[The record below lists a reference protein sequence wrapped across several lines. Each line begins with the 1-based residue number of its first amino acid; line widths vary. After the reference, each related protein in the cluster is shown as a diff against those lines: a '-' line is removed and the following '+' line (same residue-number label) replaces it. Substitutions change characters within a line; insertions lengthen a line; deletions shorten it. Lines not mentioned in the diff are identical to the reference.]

1 MFVKYV
7 QIMSCFVGVQ
17 ISYPSN
23 INVSHQKICHCPAQ
37 ASLKTIFTDENF
49 GRRFWSCGKYKQNVN
64 CGFFEWEDPEMC
76 PYGRR
81 VIHQPQ
87 ECLEKIDKDKVD
99 QDELAM
105 LREKERLLC
114 IEQDKLK
121 KLLVVHHKAN
131 KNLRIALL
139 FSWIAFV
146 IIVTVL
152 IWCNGARVEHKKML
166 P

>member
-1 MFVKYV
+1 
-7 QIMSCFVGVQ
+7 MSCFVGVQ

-23 INVSHQKICHCPAQ
+23 INVSHQKKCHCPAQ

-49 GRRFWSCGKYKQNVN
+49 GRWFWSCGKYKQNVN

-87 ECLEKIDKDKVD
+87 ECLEKIDKDKVN

-152 IWCNGARVEHKKML
+152 IWCNGARVEHNKML

>member
-1 MFVKYV
+1 
-7 QIMSCFVGVQ
+7 MSCFVGVQ

-76 PYGRR
+76 LYGRR
-81 VIHQPQ
+81 VCELQ
-87 ECLEKIDKDKVD
+87 ECLETIDKDKVD
-99 QDELAM
+99 QHELVM
-105 LREKERLLC
+105 LREE
-114 IEQDKLK
+114 
-121 KLLVVHHKAN
+121 N

-139 FSWIAFV
+139 FFGIALLFSWVAIV
-146 IIVTVL
+146 IYLYYNFISIL
-152 IWCNGARVEHKKML
+152 
-166 P
+166 